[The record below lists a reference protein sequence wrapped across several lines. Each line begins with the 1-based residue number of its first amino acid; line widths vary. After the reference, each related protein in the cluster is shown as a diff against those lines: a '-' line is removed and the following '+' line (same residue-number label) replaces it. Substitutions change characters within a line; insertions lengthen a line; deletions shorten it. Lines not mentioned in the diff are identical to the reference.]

1 VGRRTMLSL
10 HEILLR
16 LTVAAAL
23 GAIIGIERVV
33 RRRPA
38 GVRTSLFVCLATA
51 LFTILSGE
59 IARRLG
65 DSSGTRIA
73 SNIVQGIGF
82 LGAGAILRG
91 AGGVVGMTTAATI
104 FVEAAIGMA
113 AGGGLFVVAG
123 FTTGIV
129 LFGLTV
135 IGWAEQYFNLKCRL
149 MVFRFTTSHADSVAT
164 EIQRLMAGLK
174 IPMQHFRV
182 SMSGATSIA
191 EFEAEVSHKQQEQ
204 ILAQLNRQG
213 VITEVVPVEAQQE

>member
-1 VGRRTMLSL
+1 MLSI
-10 HEILLR
+10 HEIFLR

-23 GAIIGIERVV
+23 GAIIGTERVL

-51 LFTILSGE
+51 LFTILSNE
-59 IARRLG
+59 LAHRFG

-91 AGGVVGMTTAATI
+91 PGGVLGMTTAATI

-113 AGGGLFVVAG
+113 AGGGLYAVAG
-123 FTTGIV
+123 YSTGLV

-149 MVFRFTTSHADSVAT
+149 MVFRITTSHADSLST
-164 EIQRLMAGLK
+164 EIQRLMA
-174 IPMQHFRV
+174 
-182 SMSGATSIA
+182 A
-191 EFEAEVSHKQQEQ
+191 
-204 ILAQLNRQG
+204 
-213 VITEVVPVEAQQE
+213 

>member
-1 VGRRTMLSL
+1 MGRRTMLSL
-10 HEILLR
+10 REILLR
-16 LTVAAAL
+16 LTVAAVL
-23 GAIIGIERVV
+23 GAIIGIERIV

-59 IARRLG
+59 IAHRLG
-65 DSSGTRIA
+65 DSGSTRIA

-91 AGGVVGMTTAATI
+91 TGSVIGMTTAATI

-113 AGGGLFVVAG
+113 AGGGLYAVAG
-123 FTTGIV
+123 YSTVLV

-135 IGWAEQYFNLKCRL
+135 IGWAETRFNLKCRL

-164 EIQRLMAGLK
+164 EIQRLMASLK

-191 EFEAEVSHKQQEQ
+191 EFEADVSHKQQEE

-213 VITEVVPVEAQQE
+213 VITEVVPVEGHQE